1 MRDSATPAPAAQRS
15 TVAFD
20 GFKEPAG
27 GRRWAT
33 FDFPAIRPQPASQNL
48 EHYAESSS
56 GWSAKH
62 DFEQRVGRNGIKISE
77 AIDNT
82 ATNTT
87 VLPVVQKRSG
97 ARSTLDGYAQANTH
111 RANHQATRS
120 ELLATQDG
128 DHGVIHERQEGD
140 EGGGSRAIASSSTSR
155 GTSLEDTGWAT

>member
-97 ARSTLDGYAQANTH
+97 ARSTLDGEDYSPLKT
-111 RANHQATRS
+111 ATMAS
-120 ELLATQDG
+120 FTNAKKGTKVEAL
-128 DHGVIHERQEGD
+128 ER
-140 EGGGSRAIASSSTSR
+140 
-155 GTSLEDTGWAT
+155 